1 MNYANFYEIATYVNE
16 INRNIFNARE
26 LAENT
31 HIYYADFQWSKEN
44 GIIAHNIK
52 ELAKILAEDGSEEC
66 KDWLYEIAKELKL
79 TDMDFMDYMET
90 DTDIVSMFLAEPSV
104 TESEIKIS
112 GIISKNGE
120 DDYELYNGFVLSKE
134 DEKAIWKILQKYETE
149 GGSERG
155 TQREVAKYFYS
166 ETVKELSESYG
177 VIDLLTAAIM
187 RNNNLSYEEAED
199 IAMRLNSSDYLFDR
213 MIDDFMDEE

>member
-1 MNYANFYEIATYVNE
+1 MANEKIR
-16 INRNIFNARE
+16 IN
-26 LAENT
+26 
-31 HIYYADFQWSKEN
+31 
-44 GIIAHNIK
+44 
-52 ELAKILAEDGSEEC
+52 
-66 KDWLYEIAKELKL
+66 
-79 TDMDFMDYMET
+79 
-90 DTDIVSMFLAEPSV
+90 
-104 TESEIKIS
+104 
-112 GIISKNGE
+112 GIISKHGE
-120 DDYELYNGFVLSKE
+120 DDYELWEEFVLSKE
-134 DEKAIWKILQKYETE
+134 DEKTIWKILQKYETE

-213 MIDDFMDEE
+213 MIDEYL